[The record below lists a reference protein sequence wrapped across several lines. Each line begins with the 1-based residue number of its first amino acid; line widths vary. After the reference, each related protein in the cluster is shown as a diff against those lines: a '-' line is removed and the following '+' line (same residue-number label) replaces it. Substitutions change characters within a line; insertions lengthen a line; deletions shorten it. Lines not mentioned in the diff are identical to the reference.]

1 MTGPDVN
8 AEGHALKVFVTAVP
22 EDGKANAA
30 VIKLLAKRWRV
41 APGRFSVVSGVKA
54 RRKVVEIEG
63 GDQELLD
70 KIMKIEETV
79 S

>member
-1 MTGPDVN
+1 MTGPDVG
-8 AEGHALKVFVTAVP
+8 AEGHALKILVTAAP
-22 EDGKANAA
+22 EGGKANAA

-41 APGRFSVVSGVKA
+41 ALGRFSVVSGVTA
-54 RRKVVEIEG
+54 RRKVVEIDG